1 MRSYRNSQTENLP
14 SNTMTSGPDYSSA
27 TNLTGEERKHRTNE
41 FLKNLKVP
49 ILEHLPL
56 VEDFSEAQFRDE
68 KDVAER
74 CVILYG
80 IIFVVHGEASGNEMI
95 EYFKEFGLWEKVSP
109 KEKKFLKNKNPS
121 KQDKI
126 DHSWK
131 IESLNVLLWS
141 LQKFDEL
148 ELPLEMCS
156 FEHIEDLPDLNVDPS
171 AWIEKARLRNQEEIL
186 NQVDLI
192 YRIHW
197 ATRDAELNN
206 KPVPGGFDSG
216 VVFERHYALNWLVM
230 YAEQWDDI
238 TTDT

>member
-14 SNTMTSGPDYSSA
+14 SNTMTNGPDYSSA

-41 FLKNLKVP
+41 FLKNFKVP

-95 EYFKEFGLWEKVSP
+95 EYFKEFALWEKVSP
-109 KEKKFLKNKNPS
+109 KEKKFLKNKNPG